1 MDYLVIDL
9 EATCDDRGAVPR
21 YQMEIIEIGAVVVDG
36 TDLLPRDEFQTF
48 VRPVRNPTLTP
59 FCTELTSITQAMVSS
74 APGFAAA
81 NASLTEFINGRDLL
95 FCSWGAYDRNQFETD
110 ARHHGVSL
118 PFGGRHLNLKAEF
131 SARHSSRKRFGMA
144 AALRA
149 VGLPLSGTHHRGI
162 DDARNIA
169 ALLPYC
175 VDGGVERVT
184 R

>member
-21 YQMEIIEIGAVVVDG
+21 HQMEIIEIGAVVVDG

-59 FCTELTSITQAMVSS
+59 FCTALTSITQAMVDG

-81 NASLTEFINGRDLL
+81 IASLAEFMGGRDLM
-95 FCSWGAYDRNQFETD
+95 FCSWGAYDNNQFSQD
-110 ARHHGVSL
+110 ARHHGVGL
-118 PFGGRHLNLKAEF
+118 PFGNRHLNLKAEF
-131 SARHSSRKRFGMA
+131 SAHSGTRKRFGMA

-149 VGLPLSGTHHRGI
+149 VGLPLTGTHHRGI

-169 ALLPYC
+169 ALLPHC
-175 VDGGVERVT
+175 ISGASR
-184 R
+184 